1 MKIFGKIFI
10 ILNMMFVMFFTGV
23 SAVLA
28 VTPDQLYDEV
38 WRLISLK
45 YVDQTDNSQD
55 WNVWRHRYDGKMKSK
70 DDAYTAI
77 DTMLASLN
85 DPYTRFLDP
94 KEFAEE
100 TSSIKGSL
108 QGIGIQIGLK
118 DGNLV
123 VIAPI
128 EGSPADKAGILTDD
142 LILEIDGI
150 STKGITIDKAA
161 DKIRGNSGTQVTL
174 LVKRKDEEPKK
185 YTITR
190 AEIEIKSVS
199 VKTPIETKIPD
210 CIQYI
215 RLSSFISKNAATE
228 VLNILKT
235 TASTKKGYILDLR
248 SNPGGLLS
256 NAILMSDM
264 FLQGGGIVS
273 TVDRYGYKDTQR
285 AGKIR
290 VTNKPLVVLVNKGSA
305 SASEIFSG
313 AMKDNQRAVLVGEQ
327 TFGKGLV
334 QEINKLSDD
343 AGLNVTIQR
352 YLTPSGTDIHKKG
365 ITPDYTVKLSSENIK
380 NKNDVQLKE
389 GLRILL
395 KECGEPIPDYL
406 CNSACGVVEEVKE
419 GVTAKSNKNSKDAN
433 QEIII
438 ETDKKTSGT
447 AKNGADKNTNS
458 SSDKSEKKINK
469 DSGEKT
475 SPPVNNTKQ

>member
-1 MKIFGKIFI
+1 
-10 ILNMMFVMFFTGV
+10 MMLFSGV
-23 SAVLA
+23 QACFA
-28 VTPDQLYDEV
+28 VTPAQLYDEV
-38 WRLISLK
+38 WRLINLK

-55 WNVWRHRYDGKMKSK
+55 WNIWRHKYDKQMKTK
-70 DDAYTAI
+70 EDAYVAI

-108 QGIGIQIGLK
+108 QGIGIQIGMK
-118 DGNLV
+118 DGQLV

-128 EGSPADKAGILTDD
+128 EGSPADKAGIKTDD
-142 LILEIDGI
+142 LILEIDGV

-161 DKIRGNSGTQVTL
+161 DKIRGNSGTQVTI
-174 LVKRKDEEPKK
+174 LVKRKDEEPKA

-199 VKTPIETKIPD
+199 VKTPIETQIPD
-210 CIQYI
+210 SIQYI
-215 RLSSFISKNAATE
+215 RLSSFISKNASQE
-228 VLNILKT
+228 VLNILKST
-235 TASTKKGYILDLR
+235 QNTKKGYILDLR

-273 TVDRYGYKDTQR
+273 TVDRYGYKDTTR
-285 AGKIR
+285 AAKIR
-290 VTNKPLVVLVNKGSA
+290 ITNKPLVVLVNKGSA

-313 AMKDNQRAVLVGEQ
+313 AMKDNCRAILVGET

-343 AGLNVTIQR
+343 AGVNITIQR

-365 ITPDYTVKLSSENIK
+365 ISPDYEVKLTAENVK
-380 NKNDVQLKE
+380 NKDDVQLKE
-389 GLRILL
+389 GLKILL
-395 KECGEPIPDYL
+395 KELGEPIPEYL
-406 CNSACGVVEEVKE
+406 NTVAKKEDNAKAEKTNEVKNTQAE
-419 GVTAKSNKNSKDAN
+419 QQEKRMLEDSTIHLEKSLPIQDNM
-433 QEIII
+433 
-438 ETDKKTSGT
+438 KK
-447 AKNGADKNTNS
+447 
-458 SSDKSEKKINK
+458 
-469 DSGEKT
+469 
-475 SPPVNNTKQ
+475 